1 MEIKRYYAQKSVFYA
16 IVLSKTLHAAWCVK
30 KRIL

>member
-16 IVLSKTLHAAWCVK
+16 IVLSKTLHDEWCVK